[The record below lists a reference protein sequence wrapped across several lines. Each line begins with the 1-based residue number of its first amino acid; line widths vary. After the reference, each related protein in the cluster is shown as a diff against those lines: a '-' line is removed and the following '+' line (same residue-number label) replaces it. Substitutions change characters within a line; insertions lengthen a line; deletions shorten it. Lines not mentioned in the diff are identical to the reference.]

1 MTNTETHPVTTAEI
15 TEFCAAIE
23 ASTATFF
30 AKHYANLTPPKF
42 YADPKGRKY
51 IRIVCENQFRN
62 TGPNSYTSRS
72 VHCFVERDTGLI
84 WKAAG
89 WKAPA
94 RNFSRGS
101 IRGDRSY
108 ALRRC

>member
-1 MTNTETHPVTTAEI
+1 MTNTTETHPVTTSELNDFCDEI
-15 TEFCAAIE
+15 AS
-23 ASTATFF
+23 STAKYF
-30 AKHYANLTPPKF
+30 AKHYDNLTPPKF
-42 YADPKGRKY
+42 YPDPNGRKW
-51 IRIVCENQFRN
+51 IRIVQEETYG
-62 TGPNSYTSRS
+62 TGRS

>member
-1 MTNTETHPVTTAEI
+1 MDMTKTTETHPVTMTELL
-15 TEFCAAIE
+15 EFCAAIE
-23 ASTATFF
+23 TSTAAFF
-30 AKHYANLTPPKF
+30 AKHYDKLSPPKF
-42 YADPKGRKY
+42 YPDPKGRKY
-51 IRIVCENQFRN
+51 VRIVREDAS
-62 TGPNSYTSRS
+62 GTSRS

-108 ALRRC
+108 ALRY

>member
-1 MTNTETHPVTTAEI
+1 MTNNTETPPVTTAEI

-23 ASTATFF
+23 AHTALFF
-30 AKHYANLTPPKF
+30 SLHYANLTPPKF

-51 IRIVCENQFRN
+51 IRIVCEQ
-62 TGPNSYTSRS
+62 TYGSGRS

-108 ALRRC
+108 ALRR

>member
-1 MTNTETHPVTTAEI
+1 MPR
-15 TEFCAAIE
+15 IE
-23 ASTATFF
+23 AVTATYF
-30 AKHYANLTPPKF
+30 AKHYDKLTPPKF

-51 IRIVCENQFRN
+51 IRIVREDQHGNQGR
-62 TGPNSYTSRS
+62 PNPYKSRS

-94 RNFSRGS
+94 KNFSRGN

-108 ALRRC
+108 ALRR

>member
-1 MTNTETHPVTTAEI
+1 MDMTNTETHPVTTAEI

-23 ASTATFF
+23 ANTAAYF
-30 AKHYANLTPPKF
+30 AKHYTNLIAPKF

-51 IRIVCENQFRN
+51 IRIVCEQY
-62 TGPNSYTSRS
+62 GSSRH

-108 ALRRC
+108 ALRT